1 MANGSEHGINKR
13 QFKRLN
19 LELNVKVAFKIGG
32 ETRFLDLKSRN
43 ISQQG
48 ICLEAAQNQ
57 AETLDII
64 SNSSSFESTPFDMEI
79 TLPPGNT
86 PVNMHGKACW
96 YDITREKEHFKYQIS
111 IAFIKPGQKEDGLLK
126 DFLKKQSENGGFLK
140 RLFSPRSVLK
150 IS

>member
-1 MANGSEHGINKR
+1 MANGSTQGIDKR

-19 LELNVKVAFKIGG
+19 LELNVKVAFKIAG
-32 ETRFLDLKSRN
+32 EKRFLDLKSRN

-48 ICLEAAQNQ
+48 ICLEAARNQ
-57 AETLDII
+57 AEILDIL

-79 TLPPGNT
+79 TLPPLNT

-96 YDITREKEHFKYQIS
+96 YDITREKEHFSYQIS
-111 IAFIKPGQKEDGLLK
+111 IVFIKPGQKEDELLK
-126 DFLKKQSENGGFLK
+126 DFLKKHSENKGFLK
-140 RLFSPRSVLK
+140 RLFSPGQVLK